1 MKKLHHVAVC
11 CAAWASL
18 ILKVFLLQIW
28 FIAEAPGCCQA
39 CSGGRHVSSPWG
51 NCCPVSSTVQISEQS
66 CGFCLGGSPLVT
78 SPMAWRTKSWTQA
91 GSLICKWVC
100 LRNTHWEKVN
110 LFLYKA
116 EYLCTVNKYITNLS
130 CLKKVLPF
138 WCLFPKLIYKNVL
151 CLLVFLLS
159 SMHIIAFGLKIQ
171 LWKKKTT
178 EHISALWSLTTN
190 FTATHTQ
197 TLARRQLR
205 RLVLGVKVGPDQE
218 YSLLNCLSL
227 GIFEVSLSSH
237 VHKIYSYWF

>member
-1 MKKLHHVAVC
+1 M
-11 CAAWASL
+11 
-18 ILKVFLLQIW
+18 LKVFLLQIW

-39 CSGGRHVSSPWG
+39 CSGGCHVSSQWG

-66 CGFCLGGSPLVT
+66 CGFRLGGSPLVT

-159 SMHIIAFGLKIQ
+159 SMHIIAFGLKIR
-171 LWKKKTT
+171 LWKK
-178 EHISALWSLTTN
+178 N
-190 FTATHTQ
+190 
-197 TLARRQLR
+197 QLST
-205 RLVLGVKVGPDQE
+205 
-218 YSLLNCLSL
+218 SLLS
-227 GIFEVSLSSH
+227 GVSPPTLQQHTRKHWPGGSWGGLCWVSRW
-237 VHKIYSYWF
+237 VPIKSIPYWTAFLLVFLR